1 MWGNALACAGG
12 EYPGH
17 AGGITRESGGDTE
30 AAVITAEE
38 RDKILAAKDPRELV
52 DVLEV
57 AMNEFLDFLQSA
69 GIATLLVYEIDEKVR

>member
-1 MWGNALACAGG
+1 M
-12 EYPGH
+12 
-17 AGGITRESGGDTE
+17 
-30 AAVITAEE
+30 ITAEE

-69 GIATLLVYEIDEKVR
+69 PNRDTLGLRDRRGGSVKSCIPEPTPRAGPTLAIGLG

>member
-1 MWGNALACAGG
+1 M
-12 EYPGH
+12 
-17 AGGITRESGGDTE
+17 
-30 AAVITAEE
+30 ITAEE

-69 GIATLLVYEIDEKVR
+69 GIATLLVYEIDEEVR